1 MHSGGELESL
11 RARTLDE
18 SLLVDLEEPDRP
30 VIDFLRATPGRIA
43 AVAVLLVAVVLAVG
57 VAASTTVSSRQR
69 ELGTLGSHTEPLSDA
84 AQRIY
89 SALSSA
95 NTTAATAFLAGGV
108 EPHEIRDRYDA
119 AIGQASA
126 GLVTASNG
134 VSPNDTHS
142 LTLLTNLSNQL
153 ALYTGMMATARS
165 SNRAGLPIGVAYL
178 SESSTLLQQSI
189 LPDAEHLYRTQTDA
203 VTASQRSTAPPYAAI
218 VGAAFAVGLL
228 VLAQVFL
235 ASHSH
240 RRLNPG
246 LVLASVLMA
255 ALTVWLTVAG
265 LVAAHA
271 ANDAHTKGGEPLEV
285 AVTARILVQQA
296 RADEILGLLKRGSDT
311 GSDAGFDERTAQVGR
326 LLDSHP
332 VDGARDALHGWTSA
346 HDQIRTALGRGDY
359 QGAVALAR
367 DTGLQH
373 SAAQFTL
380 LDQALGDDIARLRE
394 RQRDGITR
402 AYMALSALPAGA
414 AAISVLAALAVAA
427 GVAPRLSEYH

>member
-1 MHSGGELESL
+1 MHSGELESL

-30 VIDFLRATPGRIA
+30 IIDFLRATPGRIA

-134 VSPNDTHS
+134 VSPNDTDS
-142 LTLLTNLSNQL
+142 LTLLTDLSNQL

-189 LPDAEHLYRTQTDA
+189 LPEAEHLYRTQTDA
-203 VTASQRSTAPPYAAI
+203 VTASQRSAAPPYAAI
-218 VGAAFAVGLL
+218 VGAAFALGLL

-255 ALTVWLTVAG
+255 VLTAWLTVAG

-271 ANDAHTKGGEPLEV
+271 ANDARTKGGEPLEV

-346 HDQIRTALGRGDY
+346 HDQIRSALGRGDY
-359 QGAVALAR
+359 QGAAAIAR
-367 DTGLQH
+367 DSGLQH

-414 AAISVLAALAVAA
+414 AGISVLAALAVAA